1 MLARSLV
8 WSLFGAVAFFGVVA
22 CSAARPT
29 LPNEGAPGVLVPV
42 HIAEGHG
49 DGAPA
54 ELPLASGSAAAG
66 AASASAPP
74 PPRPF
79 SDDQPDPTPLRQAE
93 QYELTFHYENGKVTL
108 AKARAVRY
116 EQPIVTARRMGRFAV
131 ELWIGHELIDRVRFD
146 FPLLADE
153 ELPKARQPLYQ
164 RPTRMGGPFDVA
176 VVVPAASRA
185 REARLVDRGLRQEAP
200 LAWPPEANGLG
211 PMTSLPQPNAASPN
225 ANGSAVPGNVQPPA
239 GSVPPSS
246 KH

>member
-1 MLARSLV
+1 VLARSLV
-8 WSLFGAVAFFGVVA
+8 WSLFGAVAFWGAVA
-22 CSAARPT
+22 CSAARPA
-29 LPNEGAPGVLVPV
+29 LPSEGAPGVIVPM
-42 HIAEGHG
+42 HLAEGHG

-54 ELPLASGSAAAG
+54 ELPLASGSAAPGAG
-66 AASASAPP
+66 SASASP

-79 SDDQPDPTPLRQAE
+79 SDDQPDPVALRQAE

-108 AKARAVRY
+108 ANARAVRY

-164 RPTRMGGPFDVA
+164 RPTRMGGPFDVV

-185 REARLVDRGLRQEAP
+185 REARLVDRATRQDAP

-211 PMTSLPQPNAASPN
+211 PMTSLPQPAAPPS
-225 ANGSAVPGNVQPPA
+225 ANGSAAPGNVQAPP
-239 GSVPPSS
+239 GSVPPTS